1 MATATLT
8 EAAVILATAGNW
20 QLPDATMTNDPIILA
35 LEEQVD
41 CYRRLAKL
49 AEVQHE
55 HVTHSHTEGLLEVL
69 ARRQEVLSQLGRLEE
84 IVSPAKKRW
93 GEYLGGMNDARR
105 AAAEEL
111 LLETRRLLQQ
121 ITESDQ
127 RDALVLQQRK
137 LNLGKQ
143 IQQASNAK
151 QVNRNYAAAA
161 YGAPKPRMNLTQ

>member
-1 MATATLT
+1 M
-8 EAAVILATAGNW
+8 
-20 QLPDATMTNDPIILA
+20 QQDDIIIA

-49 AEVQHE
+49 AAVQHD
-55 HVTHSHTEGLLEVL
+55 HVTHSHTEGLLDVL
-69 ARRQEVLSQLGRLEE
+69 SRRQEVLAQLARLEA

-93 GEYLGGMNDARR
+93 GEYLSEVDADRR
-105 AAAEEL
+105 ARAEAML
-111 LLETRRLLQQ
+111 IETRTLLQQ

-143 IQQASNAK
+143 IQQASSAR
-151 QVNRNYAAAA
+151 QINRNYAAAA
-161 YGAPKPRMNLTQ
+161 YGAPKPRMNTAG

>member
-1 MATATLT
+1 MQN
-8 EAAVILATAGNW
+8 E
-20 QLPDATMTNDPIILA
+20 DIILA

-41 CYRRLAKL
+41 CYRRLEKL
-49 AEVQHE
+49 AAVQHE

-69 ARRQEVLSQLGRLEE
+69 TRRQDVLVQLNRLEA
-84 IVSPAKKRW
+84 IVSPTKKRW
-93 GEYLGGMNDARR
+93 GDYLNEMDADRR
-105 AAAEEL
+105 ATAEAL
-111 LLETRRLLQQ
+111 LIETRRLLQT

-143 IQQASNAK
+143 IQQASSAR

-161 YGAPKPRMNLTQ
+161 YGAPKPRMNITQ

>member
-1 MATATLT
+1 MTTD
-8 EAAVILATAGNW
+8 
-20 QLPDATMTNDPIILA
+20 QLILA

-69 ARRQEVLSQLGRLEE
+69 ARRQEVLTQLNRLEA
-84 IVSPAKKRW
+84 IVSPAKKQW
-93 GEYLGGMNDARR
+93 GEYVGGMDEDRR
-105 AAAEEL
+105 AAAEAL

-143 IQQASNAK
+143 IQQASSAR

-161 YGAPKPRMNLTQ
+161 YGAPKSRMNITQ

>member
-1 MATATLT
+1 M
-8 EAAVILATAGNW
+8 N
-20 QLPDATMTNDPIILA
+20 NDPIILA

-41 CYRRLAKL
+41 CYRRLSKL

-69 ARRQEVLSQLGRLEE
+69 GRRQEVLVQLNRLEA
-84 IVSPAKKRW
+84 IVSPAKRRW
-93 GEYLGGMNDARR
+93 GEYLTEIDETRR
-105 AAAEEL
+105 AAAEAL

-143 IQQASNAK
+143 IQQASSAR
-151 QVNRNYAAAA
+151 QINRNYAAAA
-161 YGAPKPRMNLTQ
+161 YGAPKPRMNITQ